1 MNRMTRD
8 DLTVLM
14 HSMLEDAV
22 REAILGNYSTARL
35 LQAYAEDVLEI
46 VQSGGENSDQD

>member
-1 MNRMTRD
+1 MNRLTRD

-14 HSMLEDAV
+14 DSMLADAV
-22 REAILGNYSTARL
+22 KEAILGNYSTARL

-46 VQSGGENSDQD
+46 LLEGSEYSDQD